1 MSLLSKLPIEENCQ
15 LKMAKYSQH
24 SCKAYYSQHS
34 ATPRASKPSLA
45 LVLRKLSHFAL
56 AFSSIVVESKLIV
69 GYSNF
74 VDNYYF
80 CILQAPKFFVHF
92 FHKALL
98 PI

>member
-1 MSLLSKLPIEENCQ
+1 MSLLSTGVEEICQ

-34 ATPRASKPSLA
+34 ATPRASKLSFA

-56 AFSSIVVESKLIV
+56 ALSSTPVESKLIV
-69 GYSNF
+69 EYSNF

-80 CILQAPKFFVHF
+80 SQFNGVF
-92 FHKALL
+92 
-98 PI
+98 